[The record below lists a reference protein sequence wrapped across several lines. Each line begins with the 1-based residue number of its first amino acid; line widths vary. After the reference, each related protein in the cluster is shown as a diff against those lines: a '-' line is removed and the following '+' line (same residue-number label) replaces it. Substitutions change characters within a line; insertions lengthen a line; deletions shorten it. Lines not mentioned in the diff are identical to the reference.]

1 MAISAPPKII
11 PKTIEYFKGLKI
23 SINNTQIDDENSP
36 DMLNLLADDRGS
48 LDKRPGKIN
57 LFTSIGTGTIKLLAV
72 YRKSTGDIHL
82 FAHGTKLYKITD
94 LAAGTYSEIYNGLA
108 GTRIRGFNYNDKYYF
123 LDGTT
128 YRQYDGTTAS
138 TVVGKIPTVAI
149 SSPPAGGGT
158 LFEPLNYIQ
167 SGFKQQFSGNGTDTA
182 YQLALTG
189 LDVTAATATVDGVAK
204 AETTDF
210 TVNRT
215 TGVVTF
221 TVAPP
226 GTTPDNV
233 VITAYKTFT
242 GNQNEIF
249 NCTIPYV
256 WGGADGSRVWLTG
269 NPNYINRDYV
279 CAVEDPTYWPVTGF
293 DNIGN
298 TDDPIKGY
306 SQLYGKLLIV
316 KRRAVY
322 VRTSSY
328 NADGEQVFLTERLNG
343 DIGAEA
349 TDSIQILD
357 TFPTFVTR
365 KGVYQV
371 ISVDTQNERNVQ
383 LISDDINKNVNLI
396 SIQGLLEMGN
406 LDDYVSIDYKNK
418 YWLFNPNNGK
428 VWVYDYRYI
437 INGIGQWFLL
447 DNLYSDCLLEI
458 DSNLYMG
465 DSRKGML
472 NKLLT
477 PDSNDQYSDIED
489 STTTA
494 IHAYWTSKI
503 DNYGVSTNLK
513 LISKIFFDLKPSKK
527 TSAKLY
533 VRSDIKSTWR
543 LIKEV
548 SASIFAYSLL
558 AYSSFTYGGSEFPR
572 QTRTKVKEKKIGYY
586 QIKLENNNKSESFG
600 LLNISTK
607 LLIQREAK

>member
-72 YRKSTGDIHL
+72 YRKSTGDIRL
-82 FAHGTKLYKITD
+82 FAHGDKLYKITD

-108 GTRIRGFNYNDKYYF
+108 GTRIRGFNYNNKYYF

-128 YRQYDGTTAS
+128 YRQYDGTTVS

-149 SSPPAGGGT
+149 STPPTGGGT

-167 SGFKQQFSGNGTDTA
+167 PGFKQQFSGNGTDTA
-182 YQLALTG
+182 YQLPLTG
-189 LDVTAATATVDGVAK
+189 LDVTAVTATVDGVAK

-249 NCTIPYV
+249 NCTIPYI
-256 WGGADGSRVWLTG
+256 WGGADGSRVWITG

-279 CAVEDPTYWPVTGF
+279 CAVEDPTYWPVTGY
-293 DNIGN
+293 DNVGN
-298 TDDPIKGY
+298 SDDPIKGY
-306 SQLYGKLLIV
+306 SQLYGLQLIV
-316 KRRAVY
+316 KRRAIYTRDYEVI
-322 VRTSSY
+322 
-328 NADGEQVFLTERLNG
+328 DGEALFPTKRLNG

-371 ISVDTQNERNVQ
+371 ISVDTENERNVQ

-458 DSNLYMG
+458 DSTLYMG

-607 LLIQREAK
+607 LLVQREAK